1 MTSSWKWKKSK
12 DDNEE
17 DEKYVQ
23 FVASQDSELEIR
35 GFGLERMR
43 RGLGRI
49 NMARGRRGEEGWR
62 IEGHLG
68 DLIR

>member
-12 DDNEE
+12 DDNED

-49 NMARGRRGEEGWR
+49 NMARGGEGRRDGGLRGTW
-62 IEGHLG
+62 G
-68 DLIR
+68 DLMG